1 MAANGTVRGKA
12 VMVVGAT
19 GALGSKTCRAL
30 LDQDVGVRALVR
42 ASSNRETLKALGV
55 SDFVIGDMMDPASLA
70 AAFSQHPVPDAVV
83 ASAAGY
89 TRRSKGDTSDT
100 DRRGYENL
108 VDATKDVKR
117 R

>member
-42 ASSNRETLKALGV
+42 ASSNREPLKALGV

-70 AAFSQHPVPDAVV
+70 AAFSQHTCPMRLLPALLDTRDVPKATPPIRT
-83 ASAAGY
+83 AG
-89 TRRSKGDTSDT
+89 
-100 DRRGYENL
+100 
-108 VDATKDVKR
+108 ATKIW
-117 R
+117 